1 MRSFASRLN
10 IGLLRSSNQDQ
21 VLIAHKN
28 QSTLLLVC
36 DGMGGAKAGEVASA
50 LALKHFESVFK
61 NSKLQ
66 EDQYQEWLNINIHEA
81 NQKILEA
88 SYQNPNYQG
97 MGTTLVA
104 ALIGKT
110 SVVIA
115 NVGDS
120 RAYALLE
127 RKLVQISEDHSL
139 VNDLI
144 KQNKI
149 TTLEAKVHPQRS
161 VLTQVLGVVSDFKVD
176 FFNLNADVEG
186 ILLCSDGL
194 HGMLSDEEIEGILNQ
209 NNQAEKNAILLEKA
223 ALDKGAYDNIAIALM
238 RQKR

>member
-10 IGLLRSSNQDQ
+10 IGLIRSNNQDQ

-28 QSTLLLVC
+28 QNTLLLVC

-50 LALKHFESVFK
+50 LALKHFEAVFK
-61 NSKLQ
+61 KSKLV
-66 EDQYQEWLNINIHEA
+66 EDQYQDWLYENIHEA
-81 NQKILEA
+81 NQKILDA
-88 SYQNPNYQG
+88 AYQNPNYQG

-104 ALIGKT
+104 ALIGKS
-110 SVVIA
+110 SVLIA

-120 RAYALLE
+120 RAYALIK
-127 RKLVQISEDHSL
+127 RKLVQISDDHSL

-144 KQNKI
+144 KQQKI
-149 TTLEAKVHPQRS
+149 TALEAKTHPQRS

-176 FFNLNADVEG
+176 FFTLNEKVEG

-209 NNQAEKNAILLEKA
+209 NDQAEKNAIALEKA

-238 RQKR
+238 RQKV